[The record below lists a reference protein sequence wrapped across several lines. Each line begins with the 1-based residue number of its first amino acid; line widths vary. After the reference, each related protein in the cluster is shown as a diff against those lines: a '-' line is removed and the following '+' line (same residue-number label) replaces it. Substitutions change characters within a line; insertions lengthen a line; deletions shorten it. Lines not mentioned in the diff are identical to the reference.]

1 MTLLMLENKE
11 KTFLLEQKK
20 DQIPDRRNKSIKR
33 TTRSRKE
40 QLNEIE
46 KLKNELEKEKIK
58 VSLHVYLENKNI
70 ALANQSNI
78 IDPLCLYEQSKKR
91 HGII

>member
-46 KLKNELEKEKIK
+46 KLKNELEKEK
-58 VSLHVYLENKNI
+58 NKGFF
-70 ALANQSNI
+70 ARLFG
-78 IDPLCLYEQSKKR
+78 K
-91 HGII
+91 

>member
-1 MTLLMLENKE
+1 MNCMEKNKE

-20 DQIPDRRNKSIKR
+20 DQTEEINQLKEQLDREK
-33 TTRSRKE
+33 KE

-46 KLKNELEKEKIK
+46 KLKNELEKKIK
-58 VSLHVYLENKNI
+58 VSLHVYLGNKNI

>member
-20 DQIPDRRNKSIKR
+20 DQTEEINQLKEQLDREK
-33 TTRSRKE
+33 KE

-70 ALANQSNI
+70 ALAN
-78 IDPLCLYEQSKKR
+78 
-91 HGII
+91 